1 MSAHSRALP
10 AFAATLGLAL
20 VACTETPQPSPTAA
34 PPTTP
39 VASATPAATDPL
51 EIIEARR
58 ALMTEAERQI
68 KPIDLYTVGTPA
80 DPEALRSAAV
90 TIESLLLALPHLFP
104 PATNLFDPA
113 AHDPLTTA
121 LPSVWE
127 NFAAFEQLAANAER
141 AAATL
146 AAADGE
152 PALQQAARNL
162 RAACDACHAGFMKPY
177 VPPQATDED
186 RDFDFDQF
194 LKK

>member
-1 MSAHSRALP
+1 MPRSWIVLP
-10 AFAATLGLAL
+10 TLAVLSLAL
-20 VACTETPQPSPTAA
+20 AACGQPPAPTATA
-34 PPTTP
+34 PLSA
-39 VASATPAATDPL
+39 ASAAGATDPM
-51 EIIEARR
+51 EVIEARR
-58 ALMTEAERQI
+58 ALMAEAERQI

-80 DPEALRSAAV
+80 DAETLRSAAT

-104 PATNLFDPA
+104 PTTNLFDPA

-127 NFAAFEQLAANAER
+127 NFGAFEQMAANAER
-141 AAATL
+141 AAAAL

-152 PALQQAARNL
+152 QRLQDAARNL

-177 VPPQATDED
+177 VPPQVTDED